1 MNKKDL
7 QKIIREGF
15 QDSGLN
21 EGMFDK
27 FKSAVGIGYSQLEK
41 AQQAI
46 ELVLTCLSRNNKRS
60 SSDINK
66 SVSHW
71 GEAESFLKGEEMWC
85 SRKNLKN
92 INDVYKAVKGTK
104 LEKSFDMFVKDLNR
118 GYRNEIDRLGDD
130 TLRGKA
136 LSNALSNVDFG
147 EHELSRL
154 KLDLETSHKDW
165 LKKREDAEAAKEAEA
180 EVEAEVEMAE
190 GSARNQT
197 NFRGANL
204 KPGTYPWVKQIS
216 ESVELEIIEEEDKRE
231 TDRYM
236 FASNLKQ
243 MIRQAELMMQL
254 DAKQVEEI
262 LDGGHDW
269 AQDHVAVAKE
279 NLDQVF
285 DFMMNKIGDSTDP
298 VVGGGYVLDKEQN
311 KDDEELEVDLDAE
324 DTEDSVEEGN
334 GTSWTMKKGKNA
346 KPNKKKKKNLKE
358 GFRNVGG
365 FEYNGEDLISKN
377 DFIDFNIIGH
387 EDIEVIFQGKKS
399 ITLDEAREEL
409 QETYGKED
417 GDDTFKYL
425 AQLFYD
431 KQLQNEETCE
441 EGSARNFTNR
451 KGMNKKPSSLK

>member
-27 FKSAVGIGYSQLEK
+27 LKSAVGMETELEK
-41 AQQAI
+41 AQKAI
-46 ELVLTCLSRNNKRS
+46 ELVLECLTNK
-60 SSDINK
+60 D
-66 SVSHW
+66 W
-71 GEAESFLKGEEMWC
+71 GVVESFLKGEELWNFN
-85 SRKNLKN
+85 RNIRN
-92 INDVYKAVKGTK
+92 INDVYTAVKGTK
-104 LEKSFDMFVKDLNR
+104 LERSFDMFVKDLNLS
-118 GYRNEIDRLGDD
+118 YRNEIDRLGDD
-130 TLRGKA
+130 TLQGKA
-136 LSNALSNVDFG
+136 LSSALSNVDLG

-204 KPGTYPWVKQIS
+204 KPGTYPWVKQID
-216 ESVELEIIEEEDKRE
+216 ESVEFEIIEEEDKRK

-243 MIRQAELMMQL
+243 MVRQAELMMQL

-285 DFMMNKIGDSTDP
+285 DFMMNK
-298 VVGGGYVLDKEQN
+298 LDQS
-311 KDDEELEVDLDAE
+311 KDGEKLEIDLD
-324 DTEDSVEEGN
+324 TEEEVEEGI
-334 GTSWTMKKGKNA
+334 GISKTMKKGMNA
-346 KPNKKKKKNLKE
+346 KPNKKKEKSLE
-358 GFRNVGG
+358 
-365 FEYNGEDLISKN
+365 EDS
-377 DFIDFNIIGH
+377 
-387 EDIEVIFQGKKS
+387 V
-399 ITLDEAREEL
+399 
-409 QETYGKED
+409 
-417 GDDTFKYL
+417 
-425 AQLFYD
+425 
-431 KQLQNEETCE
+431 E

>member
-15 QDSGLN
+15 QTSVLN

-27 FKSAVGIGYSQLEK
+27 LKSAVGMETDLEK
-41 AQQAI
+41 AQKAI
-46 ELVLTCLSRNNKRS
+46 ELVLECLTEGNRNWR
-60 SSDINK
+60 D
-66 SVSHW
+66 V
-71 GEAESFLKGEEMWC
+71 ESFLKGEELWNFN
-85 SRKNLKN
+85 RNIRN
-92 INDVYKAVKGTK
+92 INDVYMAVKGTK

-118 GYRNEIDRLGDD
+118 SYRNEIDRLGDD
-130 TLRGKA
+130 TLQGKA
-136 LSNALSNVDFG
+136 LSSALSNVDFG

-165 LKKREDAEAAKEAEA
+165 LEKRKQAEAEKKA
-180 EVEAEVEMAE
+180 EVEAMADAEMAE
-190 GSARNQT
+190 GSARNHT
-197 NFRGANL
+197 NFRGANQ
-204 KPGTYPWVKQIS
+204 KPGNYPWVKQIS

-285 DFMMNKIGDSTDP
+285 DFMMNK
-298 VVGGGYVLDKEQN
+298 LDQT
-311 KDDEELEVDLDAE
+311 KDDEELEVDLD
-324 DTEDSVEEGN
+324 TEEEVEEGI
-334 GTSWTMKKGKNA
+334 GISKTMKKGMNA
-346 KPNKKKKKNLKE
+346 KPNRNKE
-358 GFRNVGG
+358 
-365 FEYNGEDLISKN
+365 ESLEEDS
-377 DFIDFNIIGH
+377 
-387 EDIEVIFQGKKS
+387 V
-399 ITLDEAREEL
+399 
-409 QETYGKED
+409 
-417 GDDTFKYL
+417 
-425 AQLFYD
+425 
-431 KQLQNEETCE
+431 E
-441 EGSARNFTNR
+441 EGSARNFTNK

>member
-7 QKIIREGF
+7 QNIIRQGF

-21 EGMFDK
+21 EGMFDRL
-27 FKSAVGIGYSQLEK
+27 KSAVGMETDLEK
-41 AQQAI
+41 AQKAI
-46 ELVLTCLSRNNKRS
+46 ESVLECLTNRNWR
-60 SSDINK
+60 
-66 SVSHW
+66 V
-71 GEAESFLKGEEMWC
+71 AESFLKGEELYF
-85 SRKNLKN
+85 NGNIKN
-92 INDVYKAVKGTK
+92 INDVYTAVKGTR
-104 LEKSFDMFVKDLNR
+104 LERSFDMFVKDLNLS
-118 GYRNEIDRLGDD
+118 YRNEIDRLGND
-130 TLRGKA
+130 TLQGKA
-136 LSNALSNVDFG
+136 LSSALSNVDLG

-165 LKKREDAEAAKEAEA
+165 LKKREEAEAAKEAEA
-180 EVEAEVEMAE
+180 EAMADAEMAE
-190 GSARNQT
+190 GSARNHT
-197 NFRGANL
+197 NFRGANQ
-204 KPGTYPWVKQIS
+204 KPGNYPWVKQIS

-285 DFMMNKIGDSTDP
+285 DFMMNK
-298 VVGGGYVLDKEQN
+298 LDQA
-311 KDDEELEVDLDAE
+311 KDDEELEIDLDTE

-334 GTSWTMKKGKNA
+334 GLSLTMKKGMNA

-377 DFIDFNIIGH
+377 DVIDFNIIEY
-387 EDIEVIFQGKKS
+387 EDIEVIFQGKES

-431 KQLQNEETCE
+431 KQLQN
-441 EGSARNFTNR
+441 
-451 KGMNKKPSSLK
+451 

>member
-27 FKSAVGIGYSQLEK
+27 LKSAVGMKTDLEK

-46 ELVLTCLSRNNKRS
+46 DAVIKTLKGADYRDVEEFLQGEKNIFGGKGTMGDV
-60 SSDINK
+60 DINY
-66 SVSHW
+66 
-71 GEAESFLKGEEMWC
+71 
-85 SRKNLKN
+85 
-92 INDVYKAVKGTK
+92 IYDVVKGTK
-104 LEKSFDMFVKDLNR
+104 LERSFDMFVKDLNLS
-118 GYRNEIDRLGDD
+118 YRNEIDRLGDD
-130 TLRGKA
+130 TLQGKA
-136 LSNALSNVDFG
+136 LSSALSNVDLG

-154 KLDLETSHKDW
+154 KLDLERSHKDW
-165 LKKREDAEAAKEAEA
+165 LKKREDAEAAKEA

-204 KPGTYPWVKQIS
+204 KPGTYPWVKQID
-216 ESVELEIIEEEDKRE
+216 ESVEFEIIEEEDKRK

-243 MIRQAELMMQL
+243 MVRQAELMMQL

-285 DFMMNKIGDSTDP
+285 DFMMNK
-298 VVGGGYVLDKEQN
+298 LDQS
-311 KDDEELEVDLDAE
+311 KDGEELEIDLDAE
-324 DTEDSVEEGN
+324 GTEDSVEEGN
-334 GTSWTMKKGKNA
+334 GTSWTMKKGKNTEGA
-346 KPNKKKKKNLKE
+346 PGRVKKEKSLKE
-358 GFRNVGG
+358 DSV
-365 FEYNGEDLISKN
+365 
-377 DFIDFNIIGH
+377 
-387 EDIEVIFQGKKS
+387 
-399 ITLDEAREEL
+399 
-409 QETYGKED
+409 
-417 GDDTFKYL
+417 
-425 AQLFYD
+425 
-431 KQLQNEETCE
+431 E